1 MILPPQDT
9 ERFYRIWWALLSY
22 VNARRKVIPGL
33 RLPDR
38 EATVSVRPED
48 AYQLRQ
54 ILWAEDP
61 LREQFV
67 AQNPANLAEADLRV
81 VDSWQ
86 HRLSSRFF
94 VVRHLKRYSVFL
106 QESPRARAYG
116 VVGLVSPLEEVV
128 GPYLPVLVEAVLLP
142 FEGRVIYDSLLFP
155 YNIVFGSGIRRS
167 LETAYRQAREREG
180 VITSL
185 VPAGQPLEPA
195 QLRAGN
201 ARLLNAFR
209 RELYSLGLSTR
220 MVEQHIGNAEAFAEA
235 HLLIQEQPRMLLD
248 ITAEDLENYLSR
260 ATGAAKKP
268 SITSLTRLVRFLY
281 NTGRADPDSARE
293 MYDVLKLHRRGG

>member
-1 MILPPQDT
+1 MILSPQDT
-9 ERFYRIWWALLSY
+9 ERFYHIWWALLSY
-22 VNARRKVIPGL
+22 VNARQKVIPDL
-33 RLPDR
+33 VLPDR
-38 EATVSVRPED
+38 EAMVSVRPED
-48 AYQLRQ
+48 AYQIRQ
-54 ILWAEDP
+54 VLWSDNC
-61 LREQFV
+61 LWEQFV
-67 AQNPANLAEADLRV
+67 AENPANLAEADLKV

-86 HRLSSRFF
+86 HRLSGRFF
-94 VVRHLKRYSVFL
+94 VMRHLKRYSVFL

-142 FEGRVIYDSLLFP
+142 FEGQVIYDSLLFP
-155 YNIVFGSGIRRS
+155 YNVVFGGGIRRS
-167 LETAYRQAREREG
+167 LEAAYRQAREREG

-185 VPAGQPLEPA
+185 VPAGQPPDPA

-220 MVEQHIGNAEAFAEA
+220 MVERHIRNIAFAEA
-235 HLLIQEQPRMLLD
+235 HLLMQKEPCMLLD
-248 ITAEDLENYLSR
+248 ITADDLENYLSN
-260 ATGAAKKP
+260 ATGADKKP

-281 NTGRADPDSARE
+281 NTERTDPDNARE
-293 MYDVLKLHRRGG
+293 IYDVLKLHRREG